1 MRSGLDLIQFSLDA
15 DDGVTN
21 DKIRARSSFAR
32 ILGNIRLLAEANRR
46 AGMPLKICITTIQFK
61 TRDQVSSDCA
71 APVPGWLRDA
81 RRDFPEITFVPA
93 WATPW
98 PAWRPDARFEIV
110 ADPAPYTPPKSCS
123 SIDETLTIRAD
134 GTVVACCYDLLSK
147 SDLGN
152 VMEQDLSEIWNGA
165 HAEFSG
171 RFANGDFPSPCN
183 TCTQVSGRR
192 YLVIKNPTSL
202 TFPV

>member
-1 MRSGLDLIQFSLDA
+1 MKRRVLLVL
-15 DDGVTN
+15 DGVEPLQHGPGAQLGQLK
-21 DKIRARSSFAR
+21 DLGLRALLRRFAAMR
-32 ILGNIRLLAEANRR
+32 PGAAHGLVVLTSRLAVKDIARWQD
-46 AGMPLKICITTIQFK
+46 G
-61 TRDQVSSDCA
+61 A
-71 APVPGWLRDA
+71 AP
-81 RRDFPEITFVPA
+81 

-98 PAWRPDARFEIV
+98 PSWRPDARFEVV
-110 ADPAPYTPPKSCS
+110 ADPTPYTPPKSCS
-123 SIDETLTIRAD
+123 FIDVTLTIRAD

-152 VMEQDLSEIWNGA
+152 VMQQDLSEIWNGA
-165 HAEFSG
+165 HAEFNG

-183 TCTQVSGRR
+183 TCTQVTERR